1 MEYYHNPGKALEIEV
16 AGERY
21 LRHGIRTHFVEVGE
35 DYLDLFRRY
44 VVPVYRPGDWVAVSE
59 KVAALCQG
67 RVIHRQEIQVTWLAR
82 LLAKCVRQTPAGPGM
97 GLPVKMQFAL
107 DQEGRARVLWAALR
121 AGLDKLR
128 GIHGTF
134 YRLLGPEVRG
144 LDGFYGEDI
153 PAYADLGIRIPT
165 EPDLLCDQVYEKTGV
180 QSYIVDA
187 NGLGVDS
194 LSDVIVYSGG
204 NALNGGHDDAQGS
217 LSDWESNNARY
228 RTWKWYNEDDIP
240 VMTYIFSLY
249 EAHNCIPGFRPL
261 MWDFLEHYSVETAAD
276 GTVTRYY
283 SASGFEQDDAVVIQ

>member
-1 MEYYHNPGKALEIEV
+1 MPLIIPKDLPAYEELQQENVFVMHQ
-16 AGERY
+16 ERAMSQHIRP
-21 LRHGIRTHFVEVGE
+21 LRILILNLMPT
-35 DYLDLFRRY
+35 
-44 VVPVYRPGDWVAVSE
+44 
-59 KVAALCQG
+59 K
-67 RVIHRQEIQVTWLAR
+67 IVTETQLAR

-187 NGLGVDS
+187 NGLGVELMGKSSGITAPETWLTEVIRDNPAGQEEQMTPFI
-194 LSDVIVYSGG
+194 LVRRLRDVG
-204 NALNGGHDDAQGS
+204 
-217 LSDWESNNARY
+217 
-228 RTWKWYNEDDIP
+228 
-240 VMTYIFSLY
+240 
-249 EAHNCIPGFRPL
+249 
-261 MWDFLEHYSVETAAD
+261 
-276 GTVTRYY
+276 
-283 SASGFEQDDAVVIQ
+283 

>member
-82 LLAKCVRQTPAGPGM
+82 LLAKCVRQTPGRPNGY
-97 GLPVKMQFAL
+97 GLWVYRNYVNNAVYNSQFAL

-134 YRLLGPEVRG
+134 YRLLGPEVGG
-144 LDGFYGEDI
+144 LDGFYGGDI

-187 NGLGVDS
+187 NGLGVELMGKS
-194 LSDVIVYSGG
+194 SGITAPETWLTEVIRDNPAGQEEQMTPFILVRR
-204 NALNGGHDDAQGS
+204 LRDAG
-217 LSDWESNNARY
+217 
-228 RTWKWYNEDDIP
+228 
-240 VMTYIFSLY
+240 
-249 EAHNCIPGFRPL
+249 
-261 MWDFLEHYSVETAAD
+261 
-276 GTVTRYY
+276 
-283 SASGFEQDDAVVIQ
+283 

>member
-107 DQEGRARVLWAALR
+107 DQEGWSFSGDSRIEERNGSKAAVI
-121 AGLDKLR
+121 GKKGSISQD
-128 GIHGTF
+128 
-134 YRLLGPEVRG
+134 
-144 LDGFYGEDI
+144 LDG
-153 PAYADLGIRIPT
+153 RIPGSSRIHVEFYAEAENGGASVT
-165 EPDLLCDQVYEKTGV
+165 VQLGGDEQTIHVGEGKTYRMEFESLPRYTFSITAERRIHVDDIRVYTYEQNGRIYERDGSAGDLAGDFRT
-180 QSYIVDA
+180 
-187 NGLGVDS
+187 
-194 LSDVIVYSGG
+194 
-204 NALNGGHDDAQGS
+204 LNGELAAGSAPAGGMAAGTPDAGEVHSGQQPG
-217 LSDWESNNARY
+217 EVTA
-228 RTWKWYNEDDIP
+228 T
-240 VMTYIFSLY
+240 
-249 EAHNCIPGFRPL
+249 EAP
-261 MWDFLEHYSVETAAD
+261 SAA
-276 GTVTRYY
+276 
-283 SASGFEQDDAVVIQ
+283 AE

>member
-134 YRLLGPEVRG
+134 YRLL
-144 LDGFYGEDI
+144 
-153 PAYADLGIRIPT
+153 
-165 EPDLLCDQVYEKTGV
+165 PDRLCDQVDEKTGV

-187 NGLGVDS
+187 NGLGVELMGKS
-194 LSDVIVYSGG
+194 SGITAPETWLTEVIRDNPAGQEEQMTPFILVRR
-204 NALNGGHDDAQGS
+204 LRDAG
-217 LSDWESNNARY
+217 
-228 RTWKWYNEDDIP
+228 
-240 VMTYIFSLY
+240 
-249 EAHNCIPGFRPL
+249 
-261 MWDFLEHYSVETAAD
+261 
-276 GTVTRYY
+276 
-283 SASGFEQDDAVVIQ
+283 

>member
-21 LRHGIRTHFVEVGE
+21 LRHGIRTHFVEVGEE

-187 NGLGVDS
+187 NGLGVELMGKSSGITAPETWLTEVIRDNPAGQEEQMTPFI
-194 LSDVIVYSGG
+194 LVRRLRDVG
-204 NALNGGHDDAQGS
+204 
-217 LSDWESNNARY
+217 
-228 RTWKWYNEDDIP
+228 
-240 VMTYIFSLY
+240 
-249 EAHNCIPGFRPL
+249 
-261 MWDFLEHYSVETAAD
+261 
-276 GTVTRYY
+276 
-283 SASGFEQDDAVVIQ
+283 

>member
-121 AGLDKLR
+121 AGVGQAPRDSW
-128 GIHGTF
+128 
-134 YRLLGPEVRG
+134 
-144 LDGFYGEDI
+144 
-153 PAYADLGIRIPT
+153 
-165 EPDLLCDQVYEKTGV
+165 DLLPSAGAGGPGTGWV
-180 QSYIVDA
+180 
-187 NGLGVDS
+187 LW
-194 LSDVIVYSGG
+194 
-204 NALNGGHDDAQGS
+204 GGHPR
-217 LSDWESNNARY
+217 L
-228 RTWKWYNEDDIP
+228 
-240 VMTYIFSLY
+240 
-249 EAHNCIPGFRPL
+249 CGFGHP
-261 MWDFLEHYSVETAAD
+261 HSCGA
-276 GTVTRYY
+276 GP
-283 SASGFEQDDAVVIQ
+283 AV

>member
-153 PAYADLGIRIPT
+153 PR
-165 EPDLLCDQVYEKTGV
+165 LCGF
-180 QSYIVDA
+180 
-187 NGLGVDS
+187 
-194 LSDVIVYSGG
+194 
-204 NALNGGHDDAQGS
+204 GHPHSHGAG
-217 LSDWESNNARY
+217 
-228 RTWKWYNEDDIP
+228 P
-240 VMTYIFSLY
+240 
-249 EAHNCIPGFRPL
+249 
-261 MWDFLEHYSVETAAD
+261 
-276 GTVTRYY
+276 
-283 SASGFEQDDAVVIQ
+283 AV